1 MKHCHKLVS
10 QKKLRAIPAMIHFG
24 WLGFPFSELLLAAT
38 TCDGDLSTVPF
49 VFGIIALTIPKIKK
63 YCIYVRIMHTCIV
76 VYVCTYVYIYIYI
89 WCMHIYTIKP
99 TELVWGR
106 IASRPVARLEVF
118 RPVTEEDREAA
129 VAKVMGW
136 WAMAGAASHSPR
148 GHDRHPTS
156 PFSRDI

>member
-24 WLGFPFSELLLAAT
+24 WLGFPFSEILLAAT

-76 VYVCTYVYIYIYI
+76 VYVCTYVYIYI

-99 TELVWGR
+99 TELVWGKDCFTAGSATGSFQAGHGGR
-106 IASRPVARLEVF
+106 SRGSSRQG
-118 RPVTEEDREAA
+118 DG
-129 VAKVMGW
+129 VMGYGW
-136 WAMAGAASHSPR
+136 RSV
-148 GHDRHPTS
+148 
-156 PFSRDI
+156 PFTKGS